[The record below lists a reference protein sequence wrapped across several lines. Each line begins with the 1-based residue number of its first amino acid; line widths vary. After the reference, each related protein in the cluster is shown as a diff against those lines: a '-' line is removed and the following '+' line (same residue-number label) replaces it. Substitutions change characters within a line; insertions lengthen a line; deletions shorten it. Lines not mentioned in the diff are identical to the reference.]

1 MIMSGWFHERECL
14 WSCPVC
20 LVCVGVNGQV
30 RPFGSTWMLFT
41 VMSGL
46 FYLTIGVYSHV
57 CSVTQWAFMVISVLF
72 CQTSGV
78 YDHVCSV
85 KHRTLIRALN
95 GHVCLVPSKIGRLWS
110 YLFCSVKHLA
120 FMVISVLF
128 CQTTCVYGHVCS
140 VLSSIGRLWSYL
152 GGRGGGG
159 FCQAS
164 GVYGLFSSV
173 KCHAFMVISVLS
185 NIGYLWPYLFCQTSC
200 VYGHVCSV

>member
-30 RPFGSTWMLFT
+30 RPFRSTWMLFT

-140 VLSSIGRLWSYL
+140 V
-152 GGRGGGG
+152 
-159 FCQAS
+159 
-164 GVYGLFSSV
+164 V
-173 KCHAFMVISVLS
+173 KHRAFMVISGGEGRGGGVLS
-185 NIGYLWPYLFCQTSC
+185 SIGCLWSVLFCQMSC
-200 VYGHVCSV
+200 VYGHICSVKHRVFMAISVL